1 MLGRRRH
8 FVERAVDAVTNFELV
23 LEGLEMDVGG
33 LVADGLA
40 DDEIDETDDGRLL
53 RHRLDVVV
61 RELALVLV
69 KISGADFLQE
79 LVEASFVLAKMLANL
94 DVDFI
99 GVRENE
105 SNATPERK
113 REIIDDVR
121 VKRISR
127 E

>member
-40 DDEIDETDDGRLL
+40 DDEIDEADDGRLL

-69 KISGADFLQE
+69 KIAGADFLQE

-99 GVRENE
+99 RIRENE
-105 SNATPERK
+105 SNAAPECK